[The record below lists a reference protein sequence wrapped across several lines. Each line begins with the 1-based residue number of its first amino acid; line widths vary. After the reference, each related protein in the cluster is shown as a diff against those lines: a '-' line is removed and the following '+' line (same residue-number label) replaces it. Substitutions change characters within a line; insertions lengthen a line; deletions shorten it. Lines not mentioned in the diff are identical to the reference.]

1 LPQQSFCCCLSTRSG
16 FVNTCLISSTFLGS
30 AGLASFKAYMF
41 ILLIWLLCGLIT
53 VIWFF
58 ADNDHITYADL
69 AAMILMFVLGTVGLL
84 IYIVDS
90 IVVFLEKNGDKVIF
104 TKDKEDK

>member
-1 LPQQSFCCCLSTRSG
+1 
-16 FVNTCLISSTFLGS
+16 
-30 AGLASFKAYMF
+30 MF

-84 IYIVDS
+84 IYIVAS
-90 IVVFLEKNGDKVIF
+90 IVDFLEKNGDKVIF